1 MPCRRRVP
9 SAVDPN
15 PQAADVELPAQ
26 QPPLTRRPQPG
37 YGRDAPQPRRLECHP
52 GADAPDANRQS
63 SEGVGKMEA
72 PSDRERAHQ
81 TLMNG
86 WSE

>member
-1 MPCRRRVP
+1 MPCSRRVP

-26 QPPLTRRPQPG
+26 QQPLSRRPQPG
-37 YGRDAPQPRRLECHP
+37 ERKGRAAASAPRMPP
-52 GADAPDANRQS
+52 PS